1 MSPEIDH
8 IAIKVSDIESFAEGL
23 KAMGCSVD
31 SVKQHD
37 EVGMKIAFISGGDKG
52 RMELLQVTDSAS
64 PLAGCPDGLHHIA
77 MAVEDIEASHR
88 MMSESPLYSVEGNV
102 RQGAHSRIFFY
113 RMKGQEHTLYE
124 CTEKETGVKH

>member
-1 MSPEIDH
+1 MNAEIDH
-8 IAIKVSDIESFAEGL
+8 IAIKVSDIETFASGL
-23 KAMGCSVD
+23 TAMGCTLD

-52 RMELLQVTDSAS
+52 RMELLQVTDPDS
-64 PLAGCPDGLHHIA
+64 PIAGCPDGLHHIA
-77 MAVEDIEASHR
+77 LGVDDIEASHK

-113 RMKGQEHTLYE
+113 RIIGQEHTLYE
-124 CTEKETGVKH
+124 CTEKSTGVKH